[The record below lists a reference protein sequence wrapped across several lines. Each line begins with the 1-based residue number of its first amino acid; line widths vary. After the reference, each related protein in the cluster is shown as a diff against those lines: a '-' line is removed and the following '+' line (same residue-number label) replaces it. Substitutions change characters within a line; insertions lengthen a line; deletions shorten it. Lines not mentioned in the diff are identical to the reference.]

1 MEKARARVFIEGR
14 VQGVFYR
21 AFAREVAYGLS
32 LNGWVR
38 NLRDGRVEAVFEG
51 DKMAIEQAIKECY
64 TGPPGARVSR
74 IDVQWEPYKGEE
86 KEFSIIYRY

>member
-1 MEKARARVFIEGR
+1 MEKARAHAFIDGY

-21 AFAREVAYGLS
+21 AFTRELAHNLG

-51 DKMAIEQAIKECY
+51 DKAKIQQAIKECY
-64 TGPPGARVSR
+64 AGPPGASVSN
-74 IDVQWEPYKGEE
+74 IDVQWESYENGEE
-86 KEFSIIYRY
+86 GFSVRY